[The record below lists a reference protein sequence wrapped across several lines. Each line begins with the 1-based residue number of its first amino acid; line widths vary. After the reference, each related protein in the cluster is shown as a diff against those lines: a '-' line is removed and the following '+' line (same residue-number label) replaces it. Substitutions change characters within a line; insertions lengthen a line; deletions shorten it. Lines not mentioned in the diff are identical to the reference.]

1 MKNRHL
7 QPAGPGIPE
16 SMCWTF
22 AFVMLQVVGAMGVA
36 LLVVSASYGVPQ
48 TIVAAEAALKM
59 LEQPPYPAI
68 LIGCGAVV
76 PVLLGVPA
84 ILLRIGSGWRRELRL
99 DPPPKDLMLLCLG
112 ATIPLTIVVAAVRS
126 RVILA
131 FEQLGFMGDDSL
143 QHRLPGMIDQ
153 FEGLPFLLLVS
164 VVALGP
170 AVIEEFLFRGF
181 IGRGLIARWGLVPG
195 VLLTTFLFAAVHFSP
210 SYAVAVLPLGLFLH
224 FVYLTT
230 GSLKAA
236 IGLHFSNN
244 LFAAAA
250 MRFGLL
256 NDVQVE
262 MPLVLISMGT
272 VLAIAGLLWQH
283 RVGCEE
289 LHSYTPR
296 TQAVAGTAVS
306 GFTILFVTAVL

>member
-1 MKNRHL
+1 MKSRHE
-7 QPAGPGIPE
+7 QPAGPGIFE
-16 SMCWTF
+16 SICWAF
-22 AFVMLQVVGAMGVA
+22 AFIVLQVFGAVGVA
-36 LLVVSASYGVPQ
+36 FLVVSASHGVPQ
-48 TIVAAEAALKM
+48 TVIDTTSALKM
-59 LEQPPYPAI
+59 LKQPPYPAI

-84 ILLRIGSGWRRELRL
+84 ILLRIGSEWRRELRL
-99 DPPPKDLMLLCLG
+99 NTPPRDLMVLCLG

-126 RVILA
+126 RAGFVV
-131 FEQLGFMGDDSL
+131 EQLGLTGGQSL
-143 QHRLPGMIDQ
+143 QNGLPAMIEQ

-170 AVIEEFLFRGF
+170 AVIEEFLFRGL
-181 IGRGLIARWGLVPG
+181 IGRGLVARWGLVPG
-195 VLLTTFLFAAVHFSP
+195 VLLTTLLFAAVHFSP
-210 SYAVAVLPLGLFLH
+210 SYAIAVIPLGLFLH

-262 MPLVLISMGT
+262 LPLVLISMGT

-289 LHSYTPR
+289 LQSYTPR

-306 GFTILFVTAVL
+306 GFTILFLTAAL